1 MGISIKSIKPTK
13 LSIGTRQN
21 AAKKRSTDGLCEHFE
36 PYFAAVSAASVN
48 L

>member
-1 MGISIKSIKPTK
+1 MGMSINLIKPM
-13 LSIGTRQN
+13 ITRQN
-21 AAKKRSTDGLCEHFE
+21 AAKKRSMGGLCEHFE